1 MLRSSLVM
9 AMSFA
14 LGIAGGVLGS
24 KLLAPVGD
32 HPAVNAP
39 VQILAPTGGADGIAD
54 LVDKVKRA
62 VVNIDTVAHQRVQ
75 APEDIFRFFFGEG
88 GGPPAMREAKGVG
101 SGFLI
106 RPDGLVVTNFHVVRG
121 AEKLT
126 VTLENGNKYPG
137 KVVGTDPS
145 TDLALVKIAAK
156 DAPSLKLADPKT
168 LRVGQ
173 YVVAVGSPLGLQQTV
188 TMGILS
194 AINRSIGLNVH
205 VSFIQTDAPINP
217 GNSGGPLLN
226 LKGEVIGVNTAIA
239 AQGQGIGF
247 AIPVDILQGEVPQL
261 EAHGQVQHAWLGV
274 ALANLPEDRSQ
285 MFYPTDTGVLVG
297 RVEPNSPAAKAGI
310 QAGDVLLEFNHKKLT
325 DSAQLV
331 QEVSKLPV
339 GSKVDLLVSRKGQQ
353 KSFSLTLDKMP
364 RDYGNQPDQDQDQ

>member
-1 MLRSSLVM
+1 MNRSGLVM
-9 AMSFA
+9 AVSFA

-24 KLLAPVGD
+24 RLAPQVKD
-32 HPAVNAP
+32 HPAVDGP
-39 VQILAPTGGADGIAD
+39 VQIMSPQGGGEGIAD
-54 LVDKVKRA
+54 LVDKVKKA

-75 APEDIFRFFFGEG
+75 APDDIFRYFFGG
-88 GGPPAMREAKGVG
+88 RGTPPQLREAKGVG

-106 RPDGLVVTNFHVVRG
+106 RPDGLVVTNNHVVRG

-137 KVVGTDPS
+137 KVVGTDPA
-145 TDLALVKIAAK
+145 TDLALVKIDTK
-156 DAPSLKLADPKT
+156 DAPALKLADPKS

-247 AIPVDILQGEVPQL
+247 AIPVDVLQTEVPQL

-274 ALANLPEDRSQ
+274 ALANLPEDKSQ
-285 MFYPTDTGVLVG
+285 MFYPADSGVLVG

-310 QAGDVLLEFNHKKLT
+310 EAGDVLLEFDKKKLT

-331 QEVSKLPV
+331 QEVAKL
-339 GSKVDLLVSRKGQQ
+339 RKGQQ
-353 KSFSLTLDKMP
+353 KTFTLTLDKMP
-364 RDYGNQPDQDQDQ
+364 RDYGQQQEQPDDQ